1 MALRRVVQRG
11 IVQRV
16 ARGGT
21 GNLLPQNSAAAFR
34 QTNLILFDRIINQL
48 CYRPLPGRDR

>member
-34 QTNLILFDRIINQL
+34 QTNLILFDRIIN
-48 CYRPLPGRDR
+48 